1 MKVGLSKSASQ
12 IMQAVDGQLAA
23 LGKGASVKVG
33 FLNEEMAT
41 IAFFNEYGTISR
53 VTLGSYKAIS
63 WNKVNVTGPWHIPPR
78 PFFRT
83 MVEAKS
89 PTWGK
94 LIAAALKMT
103 GNDTET
109 AMEIVGIKVSEQLQ
123 ESIVKF
129 KDPANAP
136 STIAQKGFDDPL
148 INTGDMLRSVEYQ
161 VEGGQPVRRT

>member
-1 MKVGLSKSASQ
+1 
-12 IMQAVDGQLAA
+12 
-23 LGKGASVKVG
+23 
-33 FLNEEMAT
+33 
-41 IAFFNEYGTISR
+41 
-53 VTLGSYKAIS
+53 
-63 WNKVNVTGPWHIPPR
+63 
-78 PFFRT
+78 
-83 MVEAKS
+83 MVESKS

>member
-1 MKVGLSKSASQ
+1 MKVGLNKSAAQ
-12 IMQAVDGQLAA
+12 IMQAVDGQIAA

-33 FLNEEMAT
+33 FLREDMAN
-41 IAFFNEYGTISR
+41 IAFFNEYGTLSR
-53 VTLGSYKAIS
+53 VTLGSYKATS
-63 WNKVNVTGPWHIPPR
+63 WGKANVTGPFHIPPR

-83 MVEAKS
+83 MVESKS